1 MENREPS
8 LYAPKPSYGHKPYYG
23 GGGGSRPSYR
33 KVPTYGHMDGYFNV
47 DYYRKY
53 PSKRHIKSSSPNA
66 NNNHHSTSFGH
77 TYHKGM
83 DYMNPM
89 DYSHEAED
97 VDVFLG
103 GKPSKY
109 DHPPPVQHF
118 RKSTGG
124 FYEDNLEHQLKK
136 HQDFF
141 VDIPKINVESAILE
155 NTRNPHSS
163 ALTRAELL
171 RDEMIHPDIEAH
183 LDDFA
188 SHHEQHIPYERPN
201 YHEPRHLTPDPPK
214 KYR

>member
-8 LYAPKPSYGHKPYYG
+8 LYAPKLSYGHKPYYG
-23 GGGGSRPSYR
+23 GGLRPSYR

-53 PSKRHIKSSSPNA
+53 PSKRHIKPSSSSPNA
-66 NNNHHSTSFGH
+66 NHNHHHSTSFGH
-77 TYHKGM
+77 DMM

-89 DYSHEAED
+89 DYSHKAED

-103 GKPSKY
+103 DKPS
-109 DHPPPVQHF
+109 VQHF

-141 VDIPKINVESAILE
+141 CGYSQNQCGIS
-155 NTRNPHSS
+155 NTR
-163 ALTRAELL
+163 
-171 RDEMIHPDIEAH
+171 
-183 LDDFA
+183 
-188 SHHEQHIPYERPN
+188 
-201 YHEPRHLTPDPPK
+201 
-214 KYR
+214 KY